1 MDFEQIWTVYFNNS
15 CNVIRSNL
23 ITIIINGVGYINN
36 MCNIAFSDE
45 TMFVINNFSF
55 QRHRRI
61 SIPTYGHYKERTR

>member
-1 MDFEQIWTVYFNNS
+1 MVYLKNS

-36 MCNIAFSDE
+36 MCNIAFSEE

-55 QRHRRI
+55 QHHRRI
-61 SIPTYGHYKERTR
+61 SIPTYEHHKERTR